1 MCKSSTPSG
10 VVTTMP
16 PPDSD
21 HRQSSKAST
30 MGAGAFADG
39 DSSGSD
45 TSIDP
50 EPEDLHETAADH
62 THSMHNHTD
71 VTGVVESDSSVDEY
85 VCGDEYRGPYYVET
99 AEQERDELL
108 GGIPDKEQ
116 REIHYQAYL
125 RMIDNI
131 EVGYGC

>member
-1 MCKSSTPSG
+1 
-10 VVTTMP
+10 
-16 PPDSD
+16 
-21 HRQSSKAST
+21 
-30 MGAGAFADG
+30 
-39 DSSGSD
+39 
-45 TSIDP
+45 
-50 EPEDLHETAADH
+50 
-62 THSMHNHTD
+62 MHNHTD

-125 RMIDNI
+125 RMID
-131 EVGYGC
+131 ELELGYGC